1 MSEREPITTSEL
13 STHCACARRY
23 YLKYV
28 LLLAPSVKSEA
39 LRFGSAWHTLMENR
53 WHGKSFSDSLGLALT
68 SAGEEID
75 ALAAAQLYGMA
86 SGYYARYGEAYDAE
100 GDAFVQPTI
109 DPTVRELY
117 SEVPFRYP
125 LRGSK
130 TFDAAGKIDGLGVT
144 HGGEYVLV
152 EHKSSGEDIA
162 PDSDYWMRLRHNAQ
176 LFQYVCA
183 ARKHGWNIT
192 RIIYDVS
199 RKPMLKPYADKPTL
213 DADGMKVVMYNG
225 VRVVKADGTF
235 KQTATKDGEVVLS
248 APETMDEYAERVA
261 IDART
266 RPEWYFARREV
277 PILEHEVEE
286 FETQRLAVTKI
297 LLMQRALARKC
308 AKPEHAYPRNVGGM
322 VCKFC
327 DMRVLCLG
335 GYSLTAESFAA
346 CGLRVRSD
354 KHEELVEV
362 TE

>member
-1 MSEREPITTSEL
+1 MYDREPITTSEL

-28 LLLAPSVKSEA
+28 LRLSPAAKSEA
-39 LRFGSAWHTLMENR
+39 LRFGSAWHLTMEHR
-53 WHGKSFSDSLGLALT
+53 WHGEDYANALT
-68 SAGEEID
+68 AALTASGEEID
-75 ALAAAQLYGMA
+75 ALMAAQVSAML
-86 SGYYARYGEAYDAE
+86 SGYYARYGATD
-100 GDAFVQPTI
+100 D
-109 DPTVRELY
+109 TVRELY
-117 SEVPFRYP
+117 AEVPFRYP

-130 TFDAAGKIDGLGVT
+130 TFDVAGKIDGLGIT

-192 RIIYDVS
+192 RIIYDVA
-199 RKPMLKPYADKPTL
+199 RKPLLKPYADKPTL
-213 DADGMKVVMYNG
+213 DADGLKVVMSNG
-225 VRVVKADGTF
+225 VRVMKADGTP
-235 KQTATKDGEVVLS
+235 KQTATKDGEVVQS

-261 IDART
+261 ADAKA

-277 PILEHEVEE
+277 PILEHEVAE

-297 LLMQRALARKC
+297 ILMQRALSRKC

-322 VCKFC
+322 ACKFC
-327 DMRVLCLG
+327 DMRNLCLG
-335 GYSLTAESFAA
+335 GYTLDESAFAA